1 MSAMQWDIFC
11 RVIDNYGDV
20 GVCWRLSAEL
30 ARRGEQ
36 VRLWLDDPQALGW
49 MAPGALEGRISGVD
63 VLHWTTPLSTN
74 LLEGLPPAD
83 VWIEAFGCEPP
94 GECVDALAARVAAGQ
109 RAPVWINLEYL
120 SAEPYVE
127 RSHRLPSPV
136 MSGPARGLTKWFFY
150 PGFTERTGGLLRE
163 ADLLARQAAFD
174 APAWLAGLGLP
185 LRPGSRRVSLFCY
198 ESDVLPAVL
207 RQAGACE
214 LASDWLVTSGRAWT
228 AVQAALRRD
237 GPPGTGCALHALP
250 LLTQTAFDH
259 LLQASDLN
267 FVRGEDS
274 LTRALWVGQPFVWHI
289 YPQHDHAH
297 HAKLHAFLDW
307 LQAPASLRAFHLAWN
322 GITAAT
328 PVWPDAATLAGWR
341 DCTQAARQR
350 LLVQPD
356 LCSQLTGFVR
366 EKR

>member
-1 MSAMQWDIFC
+1 MSIGSGKPSLRADKSKMPVVKAFFDEATFTISY
-11 RVIDNYGDV
+11 V
-20 GVCWRLSAEL
+20 
-30 ARRGEQ
+30 
-36 VRLWLDDPQALGW
+36 VRDPQSSCCAIVDSVLDYDP
-49 MAPGALEGRISGVD
+49 ASGR
-63 VLHWTTPLSTN
+63 TN
-74 LLEGLPPAD
+74 TVSADAIVAFVREEGLTVQWILETHVHAD
-83 VWIEAFGCEPP
+83 HLTASAYLQEQLKAPLGIVRQRQQVYA
-94 GECVDALAARVAAGQ
+94 DA
-109 RAPVWINLEYL
+109 
-120 SAEPYVE
+120 
-127 RSHRLPSPV
+127 
-136 MSGPARGLTKWFFY
+136 
-150 PGFTERTGGLLRE
+150 
-163 ADLLARQAAFD
+163 
-174 APAWLAGLGLP
+174 
-185 LRPGSRRVSLFCY
+185 
-198 ESDVLPAVL
+198 
-207 RQAGACE
+207 
-214 LASDWLVTSGRAWT
+214 GRAWT

-328 PVWPDAATLAGWR
+328 PVWPDAATLADWR